1 MTNSQKASRILMKML
16 IRKTTTDKGFTAAYL
31 RAYLELC
38 GDLDLLRL
46 SLLPSEPWRWGLAGL
61 PRTVF
66 CRTSAAVAVE
76 GFLTVPSQSGY
87 LQTEEESQKH
97 RFNTV
102 LNVFF

>member
-1 MTNSQKASRILMKML
+1 ML

-31 RAYLELC
+31 RVYLELG
-38 GDLDLLRL
+38 GDLDLLRF

-66 CRTSAAVAVE
+66 CRTSAAVE
-76 GFLTVPSQSGY
+76 DFLTVPSQSGY
-87 LQTEEESQKH
+87 LQTEEEAQKH
-97 RFNTV
+97 HFNTL